1 MGTTGCRG
9 SLGYTDLSASIFHI
23 FHAAKSKGMALKL
36 ALEGFRG
43 EVIKALRR
51 EKKYTQD
58 YSPILPRNKPGASED
73 TKRMTSVDW
82 RPHAPR
88 DEDGQR
94 HSDAGSASAVIREGR
109 GAGGVAWGPQ
119 CLAPG
124 ELQSLESVDP
134 PELGPG
140 LAHCRAAWGL
150 QPRPGPLGGSSLMT
164 WLCQGSKICPL
175 IHNGSPRSTTP
186 CQTPQAGKL
195 VKTGSR
201 GPGAALGS

>member
-9 SLGYTDLSASIFHI
+9 SLSYTDLSASIFHI

-109 GAGGVAWGPQ
+109 GAGGVTWGPQ

-124 ELQSLESVDP
+124 
-134 PELGPG
+134 
-140 LAHCRAAWGL
+140 GL
-150 QPRPGPLGGSSLMT
+150 QT
-164 WLCQGSKICPL
+164 HTKAWT
-175 IHNGSPRSTTP
+175 PRSWAPAWPT
-186 CQTPQAGKL
+186 AEW
-195 VKTGSR
+195 
-201 GPGAALGS
+201 PGASSPALGLWEAPA